1 MKQRVA
7 LFAALAVAMTA
18 APALGQSMLVQ
29 IGSTHAFAETLQRIE
44 KTITAR
50 GLTLFAKIDHAAAAQ
65 GAGMTLR
72 PTTLLIFGSPKGGT
86 PVMQSQPTAAI
97 DLPLKA
103 LVWQGDDGTVRVAV
117 NGAEV
122 YARHGLNAEQVKPLV
137 GVAALVEAALK

>member
-1 MKQRVA
+1 
-7 LFAALAVAMTA
+7 
-18 APALGQSMLVQ
+18 MLVQ

-103 LVWQGDDGTVRVAV
+103 LVWQDAAGQVWLGYNDPAWIAR
-117 NGAEV
+117 
-122 YARHGLNAEQVKPLV
+122 RHGAGDCPATDSLRKALD
-137 GVAALVEAALK
+137 GIAAAAVVP